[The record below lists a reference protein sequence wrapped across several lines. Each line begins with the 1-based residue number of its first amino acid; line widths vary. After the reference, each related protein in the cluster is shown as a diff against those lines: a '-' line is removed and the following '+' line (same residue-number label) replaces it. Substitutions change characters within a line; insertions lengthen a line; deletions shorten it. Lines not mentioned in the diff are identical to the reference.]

1 MLDVSLETSILL
13 EVRSGQ
19 VKSEVSRDELEGV
32 HLGIDFS
39 VVKFDVDHGSS
50 LFDGVGHVDIEPL
63 SDFSGN
69 FNFHMGGGIIF
80 VAGITVVIGGEV
92 DFLDVVF
99 R

>member
-1 MLDVSLETSILL
+1 LDVSLETSILL
-13 EVRSGQ
+13 VVRSSQ
-19 VKSEVSRDELEGV
+19 VESEVFWYELEGV

-39 VVKFDVDHGSS
+39 VGEFDVDQGSS
-50 LFDGVGHVDIEPL
+50 LSDGIGHVDIEPL

-99 R
+99 G